1 VVTALAVSWNP
12 LMNSNPKA
20 IASANRRKSKL
31 IKGKLEA
38 EVNNSMGISF
48 SNSRKNFADAK
59 VT

>member
-1 VVTALAVSWNP
+1 
-12 LMNSNPKA
+12 MNSNPKA

-48 SNSRKNFADAK
+48 SNSRKNLADAK